1 MRKSDCEDNGSKKK
15 RTIVFETAGR
25 KSMMCRL
32 RMVEARMEIS
42 DRFKV
47 RSRNRRMARQR
58 MFRRKPVGKEM
69 KASMK
74 ERKKEKES

>member
-1 MRKSDCEDNGSKKK
+1 MK
-15 RTIVFETAGR
+15 
-25 KSMMCRL
+25 CRL
-32 RMVEARMEIS
+32 RMVEVRMENS
-42 DRFKV
+42 DRFEV

-74 ERKKEKES
+74 ERKKELKKKNLEDNKGEKNEKKMK

>member
-1 MRKSDCEDNGSKKK
+1 MRIMEARRKE
-15 RTIVFETAGR
+15 TFVETARR

-47 RSRNRRMARQR
+47 RSRRMARQR

>member
-1 MRKSDCEDNGSKKK
+1 MK
-15 RTIVFETAGR
+15 RNLCFETAGR

-47 RSRNRRMARQR
+47 RSRKQRNGRGLKRERRESIKSKEVEEDLSDI
-58 MFRRKPVGKEM
+58 RRND
-69 KASMK
+69 
-74 ERKKEKES
+74 

>member
-1 MRKSDCEDNGSKKK
+1 
-15 RTIVFETAGR
+15 
-25 KSMMCRL
+25 MMCRL
-32 RMVEARMEIS
+32 RMVEVRMEIS

-47 RSRNRRMARQR
+47 GSRNRRMARQR